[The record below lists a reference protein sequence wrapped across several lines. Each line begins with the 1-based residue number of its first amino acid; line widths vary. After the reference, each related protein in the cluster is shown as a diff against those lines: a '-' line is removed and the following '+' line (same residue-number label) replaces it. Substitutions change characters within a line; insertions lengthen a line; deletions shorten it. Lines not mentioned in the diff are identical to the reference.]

1 MIHSRVINESK
12 QNLGANSNIKNK
24 ARVLRKSM
32 TVAEKILWSHIRNRK
47 LNGMY
52 FRRQHPYG
60 IYILDFYCFQAN
72 LVIEIDG
79 MIHLKHHN
87 YDHERTN
94 YLESSGLKVIR
105 FNNRDIENRIE
116 SVLDEISSYL
126 IHLPPSQ
133 PSPTGEGVHQPRL
146 ENEVGRESIISP
158 LGEIRK
164 GVEKFKEEIK
174 FSSSAQ
180 KGSERVHHLT
190 MRDRKGGKKE
200 NKSEITY

>member
-12 QNLGANSNIKNK
+12 QNLGANSSIKNK
-24 ARVLRKSM
+24 ARELRKSM
-32 TVAEKILWSHIRNRK
+32 TEAEKILWSYIRNRK

-72 LVIEIDG
+72 LAIEIDG
-79 MIHLKHHN
+79 KIHLKHHD

-126 IHLPPSQ
+126 MRLPISQ
-133 PSPTGEGVHQPRL
+133 PSYKGEGEHYPQLRTK
-146 ENEVGRESIISP
+146 VGTGAIVSP

-164 GVEKFKEEIK
+164 GVEKFKEEINL
-174 FSSSAQ
+174 SSSA
-180 KGSERVHHLT
+180 KESSEGVHHPA

-200 NKSEITY
+200 NKSAITY